1 MEVPGSYNP
10 VQESFFLAS
19 KTARTSS
26 RQRCTACQASARTD
40 GVGLVSVYAD
50 VRPVLT
56 TSCIQQAETLKYLF
70 LTFAGDEVLPLEKWV
85 FNTEAHPL
93 PVTAE

>member
-1 MEVPGSYNP
+1 M
-10 VQESFFLAS
+10 
-19 KTARTSS
+19 
-26 RQRCTACQASARTD
+26 
-40 GVGLVSVYAD
+40 YAD

-70 LTFAGDEVLPLEKWV
+70 LTFAGDQVLPLEKWV